1 MAKGKNFKKDQY
13 VIVVISPEDKYE
25 LPLKIYTTYQ
35 EMANDLKITISK
47 VYNLIQTGSV
57 FRQTNL
63 RYLKVRC
70 DY

>member
-1 MAKGKNFKKDQY
+1 MAKGKNFKKNQY

-25 LPLKIYTTYQ
+25 LPQKIYLTYE
-35 EMANDLKITISK
+35 EMANDLKIAIKT
-47 VYNLIQTGSV
+47 VYNLVQTGCV
-57 FRQTNL
+57 YRQTNL